1 MWIVLFSC
9 LVTRLIYITIIP
21 NRNTESFLRA
31 LKELSGR
38 YSEPRLIYSDNEG
51 AFSRT
56 NEMLKK
62 ITDRPEMKAKLLSK
76 GITWKFIPSRASSM
90 GGIYERMVGII
101 KKEIMKMQSRQ
112 VFDEYDWRA
121 HMIEI
126 ESVINDRPL
135 TYVSDKEEE
144 PAVITPKAIFS
155 GNSTE
160 TILATDVNIDEIIID
175 YKRFR
180 NQPIE
185 IFKKK
190 KRMKEIFWKKFKK

>member
-1 MWIVLFSC
+1 MI
-9 LVTRLIYITIIP
+9 
-21 NRNTESFLRA
+21 
-31 LKELSGR
+31 
-38 YSEPRLIYSDNEG
+38 YSENEG

-56 NEMLKK
+56 NELLKK
-62 ITDRPEMKAKLLSK
+62 IADRPEMKAQQLSK
-76 GITWKFIPSRASSM
+76 EITWKFIPSRATSM

-101 KKEIMKMQSRQ
+101 KKEIMKMQSTVYERRH

-121 HMIEI
+121 HLIEI

-144 PAVITPKAIFS
+144 PEVITPKAIFS

-160 TILATDVNIDEIIID
+160 TILATDVNIDEIMID

-185 IFKKK
+185 MFKEKKK
-190 KRMKEIFWKKFKK
+190 MKDKFWKNLRDSYLMMLRNANYKPNNTKRQFCNKNPEV

>member
-62 ITDRPEMKAKLLSK
+62 IADRPEMKAQLLSK
-76 GITWKFIPSRASSM
+76 GITWKFIPSRAS
-90 GGIYERMVGII
+90 
-101 KKEIMKMQSRQ
+101 Q
-112 VFDEYDWRA
+112 
-121 HMIEI
+121 
-126 ESVINDRPL
+126 
-135 TYVSDKEEE
+135 
-144 PAVITPKAIFS
+144 
-155 GNSTE
+155 
-160 TILATDVNIDEIIID
+160 
-175 YKRFR
+175 
-180 NQPIE
+180 
-185 IFKKK
+185 
-190 KRMKEIFWKKFKK
+190 

>member
-1 MWIVLFSC
+1 M
-9 LVTRLIYITIIP
+9 TRLIYITIIP

-62 ITDRPEMKAKLLSK
+62 IADRPEMKAQLLSK

-121 HMIEI
+121 HLIEI
-126 ESVINDRPL
+126 ESVINDGPL
-135 TYVSDKEEE
+135 TYVSDNEEE
-144 PAVITPKAIFS
+144 PEVITPKAIFS

-160 TILATDVNIDEIIID
+160 TILAIDVNIEEIMID

-180 NQPIE
+180 NQPIK
-185 IFKKK
+185 IF
-190 KRMKEIFWKKFKK
+190 